1 MSGNSER
8 LRRYARYMA
17 GIATEIGMAA
27 FIILMAVVIIF
38 IAMGISG

>member
-8 LRRYARYMA
+8 LRRYGRYMA

-27 FIILMAVVIIF
+27 FIILVALVIIF
-38 IAMGISG
+38 VATGISR